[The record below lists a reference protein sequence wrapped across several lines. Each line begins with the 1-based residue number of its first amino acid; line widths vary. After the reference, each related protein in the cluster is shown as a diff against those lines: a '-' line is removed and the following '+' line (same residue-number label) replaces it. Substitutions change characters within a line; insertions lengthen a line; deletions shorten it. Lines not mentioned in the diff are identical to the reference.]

1 MALSTEVKAGLI
13 TAAATLAVGL
23 LALNQA
29 LVGVFY
35 DDGLYAGL
43 ATALA
48 HGLGYVHPNL
58 PGLPGAVHYPPL
70 YPVVLTPLFG
80 LFSVHTA
87 ALTAKVL
94 NALFGAS
101 AAGLIAWHATRV
113 DILGLRSPSPNGR
126 GGQGVRTG
134 APAVL
139 VFAAAIAIPVLAT
152 QTVLF
157 AEPLFAVLLAFAVVA
172 TDQQK
177 SPWLVGVAGALALLT
192 RSIGIAIVAGVVCFL
207 IVRLR
212 SPSPEGR
219 GGQGVRT
226 LVPVLLPPVVAAI
239 GWSLWVAVHRSQIDP
254 ALALG
259 YGTYFAHLS
268 QAGLSAIGT
277 NVPDMSRPLEAL
289 AFGWIPVRWLYEIV
303 SMLALGIGLFGLA
316 LLTRRS
322 SVGFVLIFYLLILAV
337 WPHPPDRFLWAI
349 LPWLVLAWALGAAEL
364 ARRWPRLRVP
374 VAALVCLVVGG
385 YLYYE
390 VRGFSGRWWDTQA
403 RAISANFAE
412 LLPIVATLP
421 DSAVLA
427 TDDEAL
433 VWLYARRR
441 AVPLYLESFRGSEI
455 VRPTAEEH
463 RAYLDRM
470 GVTHILLASSSSPSA
485 IELRTLIGAYPR
497 MLSALYRWPDGRWL
511 FVVNRE

>member
-1 MALSTEVKAGLI
+1 LALSAEVKAGLA

-23 LALNQA
+23 LTLNQA

-58 PGLPGAVHYPPL
+58 PALPGAVHYPPL
-70 YPVVLTPLFG
+70 YPVVLTPFFG
-80 LFSVHTA
+80 LLSVHA
-87 ALTAKVL
+87 AAIAAKVL
-94 NALFGAS
+94 NALLGAA
-101 AAGLIAWHATRV
+101 AAGLIAWHTTKTERHW
-113 DILGLRSPSPNGR
+113 
-126 GGQGVRTG
+126 

-139 VFAAAIAIPVLAT
+139 VFAAAIAMPVLAT

-157 AEPLFAVLLAFAVVA
+157 AEPLFAVLLAVAVIA

-177 SPWLVGVAGALALLT
+177 SPWLVGAAGALALLT

-207 IVRLR
+207 LLR
-212 SPSPEGR
+212 RVPLR
-219 GGQGVRT
+219 A
-226 LVPVLLPPVVAAI
+226 LVPVVVPPVIAAI
-239 GWSLWVAVHRSQIDP
+239 AWSLWVAVHRSQIDP

-277 NVPDMSRPLEAL
+277 NVPDMSRPLEGL
-289 AFGWIPVRWLYEIV
+289 AFGWISVRWLYEIV
-303 SMLALGIGLFGLA
+303 SLLALGIGLFGLA
-316 LLTRRS
+316 LSTRRS
-322 SVGFVLIFYLLILAV
+322 AIGFVLIFYLIILAI
-337 WPHPPDRFLWAI
+337 WPHPPDRFLWAV
-349 LPWLVLAWALGAAEL
+349 LPWLVLAWALGVIEL
-364 ARRWPRLRVP
+364 VRRWPRLRVP
-374 VAALVCLVVGG
+374 AVAFGCLVAGG

-390 VRGFSGRWWDTQA
+390 ARGFSGRWWDTQA

-421 DSAVLA
+421 DSTVVA

-433 VWLYARRR
+433 VWLYTRKR

-485 IELRTLIGAYPR
+485 IELRTLIGAYPKI
-497 MLSALYRWPDGRWL
+497 LAALYRWPDGRWL
-511 FVVNRE
+511 FVVNRGQ